1 VLEYQTP
8 QTRTKQ
14 INEIPIE
21 SVIWEDA
28 KGNTM
33 TKSNEGLVVVLCRKR
48 KKTWAP
54 TITSETT
61 KLKQYAITS
70 DFPTKVEVERVYIY
84 RRTFTEFVDRQ
95 RWWAIKP
102 GTTANLKT
110 LVKICHP
117 NLCYGMQFKTH
128 ITMQSSNSSQFP
140 SWNIPPKYLPRR

>member
-95 RWWAIKP
+95 RW
-102 GTTANLKT
+102 
-110 LVKICHP
+110 
-117 NLCYGMQFKTH
+117 
-128 ITMQSSNSSQFP
+128 
-140 SWNIPPKYLPRR
+140 